1 MDVGRLIKQIN
12 VIGYQDFCE
21 EVVSIFIVLLFIIW
35 MVNLE
40 GKLVYFGGIG
50 NENIYF
56 NVLYK
61 KCLNLGFSL

>member
-1 MDVGRLIKQIN
+1 
-12 VIGYQDFCE
+12 
-21 EVVSIFIVLLFIIW
+21 

-61 KCLNLGFSL
+61 KCLNLGFSLWME